1 MNRQSFQPIRLADYR
16 PPDFLVDELFLTFR
30 LKERG
35 TVVQARS
42 TIRRNP
48 AAGNHDEPLRL
59 AGEQLELVDLL
70 LDDRPWAPQDVSITD
85 QELVIAHVPDEFSLQ
100 VTTRINPE
108 DNTALSGLYRSSGMY
123 CTQCEA
129 EGFRRITYFL
139 DRPDVLARYTT
150 RIEAASEGCP
160 VLLANGNLV
169 AAGTMDDGYHFAQWQ
184 DPFPKPSYLFALV
197 AGDLVTIEDEF
208 ITASGRCV
216 ALQIYVHERNRDR
229 CGHAMT
235 SLKKAMQW
243 DERVYGL
250 EYDLDRYMVV
260 AVDDFNMGAMEN
272 KGLNVF
278 NAKYVLADPRSATD
292 RDYLAIEGVIAHE
305 YFHNWTG
312 NRVTCRDWFQLSLKE
327 GLTVFRDQQFSADM
341 HSAAVQR
348 IEDVR
353 VLRQFQFRE
362 DAGPMAHPVRP
373 DQYLEINN
381 FYTVTI
387 YNKGAEVVRM
397 LHTLLGPREFRRGM
411 DLYFQ
416 RHDGQAVTCDDFV
429 AAMADASGRDLAQFK
444 RWYVQAGTPRL
455 TVAEQWDERQHRYV
469 VTVAQETPATPG
481 QPDKEPLHLPLLVGL
496 LDGSGADLA
505 ARVSCPYE
513 RRGSD
518 LLLELQEEQQ
528 HFVFQDVPQ
537 KPVLSFLRGFSAP
550 VNVNPFQSR
559 AQKAFV
565 MQHDSDL
572 FNRWDAAFSL
582 AEAVILECL
591 ETLVAGGTM
600 MLDPVYLEAMRSL
613 VEQPADDRSLTALAL
628 QLPAENHLLQALKV
642 IDPAA
647 LHAAHRFVKREL
659 ADRLADELL
668 LLYRD
673 NEPSAAYRLTEE
685 QIGKRSLRTVS
696 LDYLAVLGEQRAEL
710 LELCAKQ
717 YRQSATMTEKIGAL
731 SALVQVAGALRDEIV
746 EHFENEWR
754 SDPLVMDKWF
764 ALQAASP
771 AGDTYDRVKKL
782 LGHPS
787 FSLKNPNKVR
797 SLLGAFGQNHVHFH
811 HESGR
816 GYRLLADLILELDPL
831 NSQLAARLVQPFVTW
846 RRYTRDR
853 RQMMQ
858 GILEEI
864 GGKKEVSRDVYEI
877 VSKSLAERP
886 ND

>member
-1 MNRQSFQPIRLADYR
+1 LNRQNFQPIRLADYR
-16 PPDFLVDELFLTFR
+16 PPDFLVDELFLTVR
-30 LKERG
+30 LKKRG
-35 TVVQARS
+35 TLVQARS

-48 AAGNHDEPLRL
+48 SAGDTTAPLRL
-59 AGEQLELVDLL
+59 CGEQLDLVDLL
-70 LDDRPWAPQDVSITD
+70 LDGRPCAPQDVCVTD
-85 QELVIAHVPDEFSLQ
+85 QELVIENVPDAPFRLQ
-100 VTTRINPE
+100 ITTRINPE
-108 DNTALSGLYRSSGMY
+108 DNTALSGLYRSSGIY

-150 RIEAASEGCP
+150 RIEALPDSCP

-169 AAGTMDDGYHFAQWQ
+169 AAGKMDDGFHFAEWQ

-197 AGDLVTIEDEF
+197 AGDLVKREDEF
-208 ITASGRCV
+208 ITASGRRV
-216 ALQIYVHERNRDR
+216 VLQIYVHERNRDT
-229 CGHAMT
+229 CGHAMA
-235 SLKKAMQW
+235 SLKKAMKW
-243 DERVYGL
+243 DEEVYGL
-250 EYDLDRYMVV
+250 EYDLDQYMIV

-341 HSAAVQR
+341 NSAAVQR

-353 VLRQFQFRE
+353 LLRQFQFRE

-387 YNKGAEVVRM
+387 YNKGAEVIRM
-397 LHTLLGPREFRRGM
+397 LHTLLGPQGFHRGM
-411 DLYFQ
+411 ELYFQ

-429 AAMADASGRDLAQFK
+429 AAMADASGRDLTQFK

-455 TVAEQWDERQHRYV
+455 TVTEQWDERRHHYV

-481 QPDKEPLHLPLLVGL
+481 HLDKQPLHLPLLVGL

-505 ARVSCPYE
+505 ARISCPYE
-513 RRGSD
+513 RRGND
-518 LLLELQEEQQ
+518 LLLELKEAQQ
-528 HFVFQDVPQ
+528 HFVFRDVPE

-550 VNVNPFQSR
+550 VNVTPYQGR
-559 AQKAFV
+559 EERAFV

-582 AEAVILECL
+582 AEAVILECV
-591 ETLVAGGTM
+591 EQCAAGGTM
-600 MLDPVYLEAMRSL
+600 VLDPVYLEAMRSM
-613 VEQPADDRSLTALAL
+613 VGHPADDRSLTALAL
-628 QLPAENHLLQALKV
+628 QLPAENHLLQALQV
-642 IDPAA
+642 IDPVA

-659 ADRLADELL
+659 ALRLTDEFLS
-668 LLYRD
+668 LYRD
-673 NEPSAAYRLTEE
+673 NEPSVPYRLTGE

-696 LDYLAVLGEQRAEL
+696 LDYLALLGEERGEL
-710 LELCAKQ
+710 LELCARH
-717 YRQSATMTEKIGAL
+717 YRQGATMTEKIGAL
-731 SALVQVAGALRDEIV
+731 SALAQMVGAVRDEIV
-746 EHFENEWR
+746 DHFEHEWR
-754 SDPLVMDKWF
+754 NDPLVMDKWF

-771 AGDTYDRVKKL
+771 AEDTYDRVKEL
-782 LGHPS
+782 LEHPG

-797 SLLGAFGQNHVHFH
+797 SLLGVFGQNHVHFH

-816 GYRLLADLILELDPL
+816 GYRLLADMILELDSL
-831 NSQLAARLVQPFVTW
+831 NSQLAARLVQPFVAW
-846 RRYTRDR
+846 RRYTPDR

-858 GILEEI
+858 GILQEI
-864 GGKKEVSRDVYEI
+864 GGKTGVSRDVYEI
-877 VSKSLAERP
+877 VSKSLAQ
-886 ND
+886 